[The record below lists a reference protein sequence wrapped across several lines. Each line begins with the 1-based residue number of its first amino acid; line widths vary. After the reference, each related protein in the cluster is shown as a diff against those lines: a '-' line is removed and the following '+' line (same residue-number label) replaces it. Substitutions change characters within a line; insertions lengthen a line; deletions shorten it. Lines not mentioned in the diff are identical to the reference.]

1 MRIWLAVPVLNGTIG
16 IMPKTKSKPSNQPP
30 ELRIFATMWAL
41 THQPSREKEWPLEQK
56 MKEVKK
62 AGFDGLMTRLTS
74 EHRALG
80 QKLGLALM
88 GAGDVGSTAKVA
100 EFLASQ
106 KENGAHQINVQ
117 LADHDTTTATALN
130 LAIRLMHEAEK
141 LGVEPSVEIH
151 RDTCTETPE
160 KAYALA
166 AAYRKATGKLLPM
179 TFDLSHVALVK
190 HLNPPFS
197 KRLLVAPA
205 LIQRSR
211 QFHMRPFNGHHCQIP
226 VTNGKG
232 KLTKE
237 IQDWLP
243 FAEDLFATWLA
254 GKNNRGDRSL
264 FVALDVGPVASGYGL
279 SIFPNVWKDTV
290 VLRGLVRNAWDNVMK
305 RDLVAG
311 PQA

>member
-1 MRIWLAVPVLNGTIG
+1 
-16 IMPKTKSKPSNQPP
+16 
-30 ELRIFATMWAL
+30 
-41 THQPSREKEWPLEQK
+41 
-56 MKEVKK
+56 MKDVKK
-62 AGFDGLMTRLTS
+62 AGFDGLMARLTP
-74 EHRALG
+74 EHYALG
-80 QKLGLALM
+80 QKLGLPLM
-88 GAGDVGSTAKVA
+88 GAGDVGSAAKVS
-100 EFLASQ
+100 EFLRSQ
-106 KENGAHQINVQ
+106 TENGAHQINVQ
-117 LADHDTTTATALN
+117 LADHDTPTPAALKI
-130 LAIRLMHEAEK
+130 AIRLMREAGK
-141 LGVEPSVEIH
+141 LGVAPSIEIH

-166 AAYRKATGKLLPM
+166 AAYRKATGNLLPM
-179 TFDLSHVALVK
+179 TFDLSHVAVVK

-205 LIQRSR
+205 LIQRSQ
-211 QFHMRPFNGHHCQIP
+211 QFHMRPFNGHHCQVP

-254 GKNNRGDRSL
+254 GRNNRGDRSL

-290 VLRGLVRNAWDNVMK
+290 ILRGLVRNAWDNVTQRMF
-305 RDLVAG
+305 A
-311 PQA
+311 